1 MDLSY
6 DRDTLIKIVK
16 ENPKLAI
23 STVYKETFLKI
34 YRYIYFR
41 VYDESDAEDI
51 TEEVYIK
58 LMGQICKY
66 DGQESV
72 TSWIYQIARTKIADF
87 WRERYKLDKSF
98 LSELVSSP
106 DVEDEN
112 HEKAEDRVK
121 EVLAALPANFAE
133 VLKLRFLQ
141 GYSLEEC
148 AVKMNISLSNVK
160 VLQHR
165 ALKKAGGML

>member
-1 MDLSY
+1 MDLSC
-6 DRDTLIKIVK
+6 DREILMNTVR
-16 ENPKLAI
+16 ENRKLAI
-23 STVYKETFLKI
+23 SSIYKETLPKI

-58 LMGQICKY
+58 LMGQINKY
-66 DGQESV
+66 DGRESI
-72 TSWIYQIARTKIADF
+72 TSWIYQIARTQIADF
-87 WRERYKLDKSF
+87 WREKYKIDRSF
-98 LSELVSSP
+98 LSELLISP
-106 DVEDEN
+106 EPEPEN
-112 HEKAEDRVK
+112 DGKSEEKIK
-121 EVLAALPANFAE
+121 EVLMKLPENYAE

-148 AVKMNISLSNVK
+148 AKKMNISLSNAK

-165 ALKKAGGML
+165 ALKKAGGII